1 MMRKIVFAVFIVMAS
16 SFVLNAQRFAYVDTK
31 YVLDNIPEYVSAQEQ
46 LNIIT
51 TEWQGEIENRYA
63 SIEKLYKEYEVEK
76 VLLSNELKRKRE
88 EEIIEKEKEIK
99 ELQKKYFGTGGDL
112 FTKRQELV
120 KPIQDKVFNAIKEI
134 GEEGNYAMII
144 DVASGMG
151 ILYNDP
157 KYDKSDEVL
166 QKLGYQN

>member
-1 MMRKIVFAVFIVMAS
+1 MRKVFLALLLVVAVYTV
-16 SFVLNAQRFAYVDTK
+16 NAQRFAYIDTK
-31 YVLDNIPEYVSAQEQ
+31 YVLDNIPEYASAQEQ

-51 TEWQGEIENRYA
+51 KEWQGEIQNRY
-63 SIEKLYKEYEVEK
+63 SEVEKLYKEYEVEK

-88 EEIIEKEKEIK
+88 EEIIEKENEIK

-112 FTKRQELV
+112 FTKRQELI
-120 KPIQDKVFNAIKEI
+120 KPIQDKVFNAVKEI

-157 KYDKSDEVL
+157 KFDKSDEVL

>member
-1 MMRKIVFAVFIVMAS
+1 MKKIIYSLLLVVTVVFAAQ
-16 SFVLNAQRFAYVDTK
+16 AQRFAYVDTK
-31 YVLDNIPEYVSAQEQ
+31 YVLDNIPEYESAQNQ

-51 TEWQGEIENRYA
+51 EEWQDEITSRYEE
-63 SIEKLYKEYEVEK
+63 IEKLYKEYEIEK

-88 EEIIEKEKEIK
+88 EEILDKEREVK
-99 ELQKKYFGTGGDL
+99 ELQKKYFGKDGEL
-112 FTKRQELV
+112 FKKRQELV
-120 KPIQDKVFNAIKEI
+120 KPIQDQVFNAVKEI
-134 GEEGNYAMII
+134 GETGNYAVVF

-166 QKLGYQN
+166 QKLGYRN

>member
-1 MMRKIVFAVFIVMAS
+1 MKNFFLFIVLLLG
-16 SFVLNAQRFAYVDTK
+16 VYTTNAQRFAYVDTK
-31 YVLDNIPEYVSAQEQ
+31 YVLDNIPEYASAQEQ

-51 TEWQGEIENRYA
+51 KEWQGEIQNRY
-63 SIEKLYKEYEVEK
+63 SDVEKLYKEYEVEK

-99 ELQKKYFGTGGDL
+99 ELQKKYFSSGGDL
-112 FTKRQELV
+112 FTKRQELI
-120 KPIQDKVFNAIKEI
+120 KPIQDKVFNAVKEI